1 MMEKKV
7 FVGPGRDSYPAVAL
21 REIGQG
27 LFGTT
32 WQRDLARQL
41 TPLHPKGKNVT
52 QQMVARWAAGDRS
65 IPSWVWMAM
74 GLIFDDRVIWMLKKR
89 DVMERL
95 AQGREPDA
103 GKDDELAALFEGH

>member
-1 MMEKKV
+1 MIEKKV
-7 FVGPGRDSYPAVAL
+7 FVGPGRDSYPAKTL

-32 WQRDLARQL
+32 WQRDLAREL

-65 IPSWVWMAM
+65 IPGWVWTAI
-74 GLIFDDRVIWMLKKR
+74 GLVFDDRVIWMGRKR
-89 DVMERL
+89 AVMEAL
-95 AQGREPDA
+95 AQGREPEN
-103 GKDDELAALFEGH
+103 GEDDKLAALFEGH